1 VAGFAKLIHQSPA
14 HGNRALTPL
23 HPAPYAALMPPTF
36 SSRRHNFDWRGFITP
51 GVKLIV
57 LICSGVFL
65 VQTLANI
72 LLGEFVDRRDVQ
84 SLICEAV

>member
-1 VAGFAKLIHQSPA
+1 MGTAF
-14 HGNRALTPL
+14 RA
-23 HPAPYAALMPPTF
+23 
-36 SSRRHNFDWRGFITP
+36 RRYNFDWRGFITP

-65 VQTLANI
+65 LQTLANI
-72 LLGEFVDRRDVQ
+72 LLGEFAYRRDVL